1 MAIKSAYELALERMG
16 KGAASPKLTDE
27 QKKQLAEL
35 ENRYKAKIAE
45 TELRLKP
52 KIQETGFAG
61 NEEEADK
68 LRSQL
73 AKEMQSLREELEAK
87 KEKVRQKKAE

>member
-1 MAIKSAYELALERMG
+1 MKSAYELALERMG
-16 KGAASPKLTDE
+16 KGASTPKLTEE

-35 ENRYKAKIAE
+35 DSRYKAKIAE

-52 KIQETGFAG
+52 KIQEASFAG

-68 LRSQL
+68 LRAQL
-73 AKEMQSLREELEAK
+73 AKDLQSLREELEAK
-87 KEKVRQKKAE
+87 KEKVRKSG